1 MPKLT
6 LPRKV
11 ILLFFLSIVPAA
23 IGIIFCE
30 RMEIFLP
37 AILIVFLN
45 FGFAVKMLLSAMKD
59 FNEALAVIRKISY
72 GDYSAKI
79 DASRNKEL
87 EVVDVMAKKLKDHDI
102 HLSQRAYQTT
112 MLKELAERISTSLD
126 ARDAMEI
133 ISGSLSKVVS
143 YSTVS
148 YIAFEKDQKI
158 IFKCH
163 LEESISRAF
172 TEEVRKKMLD
182 AFRTL
187 TSAPI
192 ADEDVKTIYYGTI
205 FDETARDP
213 IRSFFNLPMII
224 GGQLVGLINVASTKP
239 GLYAEQ
245 EVAILY
251 VIAEQAS
258 STITK
263 IRAIL
268 AEEMGKI
275 NSMLAAV
282 NQGLIMVARE
292 GDLLVINKE
301 AKRFLGIPDRE
312 NISTFDIIHALYGLF
327 DFRGAMDQVL
337 NSGKTETF
345 PKLKI
350 KETYYK
356 ISASPVINGRGEKH
370 AVVFVLSDITQE
382 QEIDE
387 MKSEF
392 ISTTSHQLR
401 TPLSSMKWFL
411 EMMINGDTG
420 ALNDKQKE
428 VVTDVYNSNER
439 IIALVND
446 LLDVSRI
453 ESGKMLSEP
462 TPTNLIEFINSMLV
476 DSKAQF
482 AKRNQEFSFE
492 HPDSLP
498 RVLMD
503 PKMTWQ
509 TLQNLLSNAAKYTPE
524 KGKITLSLSLEGEN
538 IIIKV
543 ADNGLGIPEFQKH
556 RLFEKFFRADNVNKS
571 DGTGLGLYISRKIA
585 EAGGGKLWFE
595 SIEGKGSTFYFTIPV
610 AGNKNTKVEQ

>member
-6 LPRKV
+6 FARKI
-11 ILLFFLSIVPAA
+11 ILLFALSAVPAA
-23 IGIIFCE
+23 IGIVFRE
-30 RMEIFLP
+30 RLEIFLP
-37 AILIVFLN
+37 AIFIVFLN
-45 FGFAVKMLLSAMKD
+45 FGFAVKMLLKAMKD
-59 FNEALAVIRKISY
+59 FNEAIAVIRKISY

-79 DASRNKEL
+79 DTTRNKEL
-87 EVVDVMAKKLKDHDI
+87 EVVEVMAKKLKDHDL
-102 HLSQRAYQTT
+102 HLSQRAYQTA
-112 MLKELAERISTSLD
+112 MLKELSERISTSLD

-148 YIAFEKDQKI
+148 YVTFEKDGQI

-163 LEESISRAF
+163 LEESVSRSF
-172 TEEVRKKMLD
+172 TEEVKKKMLD
-182 AFRTL
+182 TFRAL
-187 TSAPI
+187 SDAPI
-192 ADEDVKTIYYGTI
+192 ADDNIKMVYFGTI
-205 FDETARDP
+205 FDESARDP
-213 IRSFFNLPMII
+213 VRSFFNLPMII

-251 VIAEQAS
+251 VIIEQAG

-263 IRAIL
+263 IRSVL

-282 NQGLIMVARE
+282 NEGLIMVARE

-301 AKRFLGIPDRE
+301 AERFLNISGKE
-312 NISTFDIIHALYGLF
+312 NISTFDVIHALYGIF

-337 NSGKTETF
+337 SSGKTETF
-345 PKLKI
+345 SKI
-350 KETYYK
+350 KVGGKHYK
-356 ISASPVINGRGEKH
+356 ISASPVKNNQDEKH
-370 AVVFVLSDITQE
+370 AVVFVFSDITQE
-382 QEIDE
+382 EEIDE

-428 VVTDVYNSNER
+428 VVTDIYNSNER

-453 ESGKMLSEP
+453 ESGKMRPEP
-462 TPTNLIEFINSMLV
+462 TPTNLVEFITSMLV
-476 DSKAQF
+476 DLKAQF
-482 AKRNQEFSFE
+482 AKRSQEFVFE
-492 HPDSLP
+492 HPEALP
-498 RVLMD
+498 RIPVD
-503 PKMTWQ
+503 PKLIWQ
-509 TLQNLLSNAAKYTPE
+509 ILQNLLSNASKYTPE
-524 KGKITLSLSLEGEN
+524 KGKITLALSLEPEN
-538 IIIKV
+538 ILVKV

-571 DGTGLGLYISRKIA
+571 DGTGLGLYISRKIV
-585 EAGGGKLWFE
+585 EASGGKLWFE
-595 SIEGKGSTFYFTIPV
+595 STEGKGSTFYFTIPV
-610 AGNKNTKVEQ
+610 AGNKNAKVE